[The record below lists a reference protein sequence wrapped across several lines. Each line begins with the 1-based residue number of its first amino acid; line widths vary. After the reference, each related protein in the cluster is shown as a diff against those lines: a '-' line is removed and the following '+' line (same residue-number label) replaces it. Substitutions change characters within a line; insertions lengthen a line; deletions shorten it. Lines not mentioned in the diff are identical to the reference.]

1 MHRGCIAQGAKD
13 ELGSSYGCIAQ
24 GAKGE
29 RRGSNWKGSVGWFVV
44 TPVGLFLSEVNW
56 VGEFFQA
63 RCMLAQPCFLP
74 LGFRG
79 DAAAPM

>member
-29 RRGSNWKGSVGWFVV
+29 RKGSVGWFVV
-44 TPVGLFLSEVNW
+44 TPVGLFLSKVNW

-63 RCMLAQPCFLP
+63 RCMLARPCFLP
-74 LGFRG
+74 LGFLG